1 MSRLYVAAPY
11 SNERPDVVVL
21 NVLTAIE
28 AGDDLANAGH
38 DVFIPHLNHYWHQK
52 YPHEYDFW
60 MKQDDA
66 WLEVC
71 DALVRVGGHSKG
83 ADAEVERAK
92 ELDIPVFYSVKEF
105 LEAQL

>member
-1 MSRLYVAAPY
+1 MKIYCAGPY

-71 DALVRVGGHSKG
+71 DALVRVGGTSKG
-83 ADAEVERAK
+83 ADAEVERAT
-92 ELDIPVFYSVKEF
+92 ELGIPVFYSVKAF
-105 LEAQL
+105 LESTL